1 MLKISIRTSRR
12 SDFRLHPDN
21 LTYTAKTDFDKDNV
35 YSESD
40 AVINSGEEPT
50 FKNSRLPRSRHLFIL
65 PYTHKRSYTIL
76 HYTHLSILAYTHKRS
91 YTILHYTQLSIIK
104 PLEGYR
110 YMATRTYQDIRG
122 LSEADLMFDRSDIFF
137 LKLDRNHE
145 LLPISA
151 ANVLAMK
158 PPKERAETRESI
170 YGLND

>member
-12 SDFRLHPDN
+12 SDFRLHPDK

-76 HYTHLSILAYTHKRS
+76 HYT
-91 YTILHYTQLSIIK
+91 QLSIIK

-137 LKLDRNHE
+137 
-145 LLPISA
+145 
-151 ANVLAMK
+151 
-158 PPKERAETRESI
+158 
-170 YGLND
+170 